1 MEKLFWFAR
10 PKISEINGTESSE
23 VVQNSQPEYPNGKC
37 VFHLLFLLVPDLST
51 DEMSVEIEHG
61 HPMEISIRG
70 FDASHL
76 LPPSTN
82 RFFQLNGKK
91 PTFFNLDLNE
101 RIFNV
106 VSEMESTYGRFNC
119 TYSSKQFL
127 MPNTASTGKISTLP
141 LRTVP
146 ISGGLTVC
154 FQISTS
160 PSGHG
165 THLYAGRGSVQ
176 WLAQAGGITITWPAD
191 WKTFS
196 SLARAPVLNSMAT
209 CREPSWL
216 GGIKPLRS
224 HVVSS
229 GRSAS
234 RTSLRQS
241 SFRPR
246 ESVIL
251 LLMAIAFEMGVWTV
265 FLKREIIKII
275 IRSRCSICM

>member
-1 MEKLFWFAR
+1 MECKWKSCFGSPDR
-10 PKISEINGTESSE
+10 KISEINGTESSE

-51 DEMSVEIEHG
+51 CNPPGGDVRGNRTRTSHG
-61 HPMEISIRG
+61 N
-70 FDASHL
+70 FHL
-76 LPPSTN
+76 RPPSTN

-91 PTFFNLDLNE
+91 PTFFKLDLNE

-127 MPNTASTGKISTLP
+127 MPNRENTGKISTLP

-146 ISGGLTVC
+146 ISGGLTVY

-165 THLYAGRGSVQ
+165 THLHAGRGSVQ

-191 WKTFS
+191 
-196 SLARAPVLNSMAT
+196 
-209 CREPSWL
+209 
-216 GGIKPLRS
+216 
-224 HVVSS
+224 
-229 GRSAS
+229 
-234 RTSLRQS
+234 
-241 SFRPR
+241 
-246 ESVIL
+246 
-251 LLMAIAFEMGVWTV
+251 
-265 FLKREIIKII
+265 
-275 IRSRCSICM
+275 